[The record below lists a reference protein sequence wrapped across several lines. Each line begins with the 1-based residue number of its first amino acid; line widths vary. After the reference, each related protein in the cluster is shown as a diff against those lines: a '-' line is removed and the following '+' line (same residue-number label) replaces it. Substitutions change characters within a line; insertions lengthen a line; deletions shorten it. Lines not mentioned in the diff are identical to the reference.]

1 MKALDYSYVK
11 REPPWRF
18 EECIVSR
25 NGRRVKI
32 FSALEVANICGVVN
46 QTAINWIK
54 NGYLKAFTTPGG
66 QYRIYAKDLAAF
78 LDKRGMGDSGEALQ
92 ILMEQANWDTLLIA
106 SDDEALNNSL
116 KEQLREKL
124 PDYEILQAFDGF
136 DTGRQL
142 TEEKPGF
149 VLLDGTLPGVDSSK
163 FIRTVKEDAAFG
175 KPFVFIMDAQD
186 AAIPDKAD
194 AFFSKPPD
202 LSKLAETIRG
212 LEKQL
217 NSTATA

>member
-1 MKALDYSYVK
+1 
-11 REPPWRF
+11 
-18 EECIVSR
+18 VSR

-54 NGYLKAFTTPGG
+54 NGHLKAFITPGG

-92 ILMEQANWDTLLIA
+92 VLLEQANWNTLLIA
-106 SDDEALNNSL
+106 SDDEGLNNRL
-116 KEQLREKL
+116 KEQLRELL

-136 DTGRQL
+136 DTGRLL

-149 VLLDGTLPGVDSSK
+149 VLLDGALPGVDSSK
-163 FIRTVKEDAAFG
+163 LIRMVKADAALG
-175 KPFVFIMDAQD
+175 KPLVFIMDKPD
-186 AAIPDKAD
+186 ASIPDNAD
-194 AFFSKPPD
+194 ASFLKPPNV
-202 LSKLAETIRG
+202 SKLVETITDWG
-212 LEKQL
+212 KQL
-217 NSTATA
+217 VSATTA